1 MAASFISSG
10 SGHSKPPAFALSA
23 TVTTVAVEHPHENA
37 MLRTLTPMA
46 LSLRISLYL
55 TIFFSYSLDGQGTLR
70 AIKIVMEKKTPLA
83 GRVLVL
89 RVNVHQPAV
98 ERCGSAVWNGVAKL
112 MQ

>member
-10 SGHSKPPAFALSA
+10 SGRSKPLAFALSA
-23 TVTTVAVEHPHENA
+23 TATTVAVEHPHENA

-46 LSLRISLYL
+46 LSLRISLHS
-55 TIFFSYSLDGQGTLR
+55 IFSSPFLDGRGTLR
-70 AIKIVMEKKTPLA
+70 AIWIVLEKKTPLA

-89 RVNVHQPAV
+89 RVNVYQSTV
-98 ERCGSAVWNGVAKL
+98 ERCGSAVWSGVAKL